1 MLLTLISITSCTHC
15 ITAAGSCC
23 IIFVCDRC
31 KINFPISVFGISSS
45 SSSSS
50 LAKEKSQLS
59 QTTIMSLSSSSL
71 FVLNG
76 ISTKEGYQMNGRGII
91 IVLLLVFVGSILSM
105 VFVDR
110 GQQGREAG
118 GYQDGGGGVPELNN

>member
-1 MLLTLISITSCTHC
+1 M
-15 ITAAGSCC
+15 AAGSCC

-31 KINFPISVFGISSS
+31 KINFPISVFGISS

-118 GYQDGGGGVPELNN
+118 GHQDGGGGSRAKQLIICCMKR

>member
-1 MLLTLISITSCTHC
+1 M
-15 ITAAGSCC
+15 AAGSCC

-76 ISTKEGYQMNGRGII
+76 ISTKEGYQMKNGRGII

-118 GYQDGGGGVPELNN
+118 GHQDGGGFQS